1 MQHSTTD
8 LAHSTEQQQRITI
21 AFLALAWFF
30 ILLRIW
36 TRTYVISN
44 FGWDDSI
51 MILAGMTF
59 TIYCGSTL
67 YIESNGGGTHV
78 TSVDQLQALTKWVVA
93 SEASYI
99 ITIMI
104 VKISLAIFFIR
115 IIVKRCHLIL
125 VYVTVGVNII
135 SSASAFFYCFFRC
148 GPSLDKY
155 VMNQL
160 MNKCAP
166 RELDLFM
173 AYQQAAFSTFTD
185 FVFLLLP
192 ISILWYANMDNR
204 SKISVGFVLCLAA
217 LGCICSGI
225 RFRYIEGLIQ
235 TDDFFWNVVNISIWS
250 TIEAGACII
259 AGCLA
264 TLRPLMKCALRQ
276 ARESSAV
283 SSCAH
288 HISRS
293 LRSTH
298 RSNNETSKAQSVSRL
313 SRRDVILS
321 EIDQN
326 YLSGERKAS
335 LPHLITKPSY
345 IESIARLDSAVT
357 PFASEFGIIGRM
369 STDSILNRTE
379 SEATDFTLLEKEK
392 ENKSR
397 QSRNVSWTLHKRHT
411 SEESILGRPKSTPVL
426 PARCKEAGDAV

>member
-1 MQHSTTD
+1 MMHSATD
-8 LAHSTEQQQRITI
+8 LAQSTEQQLRITI

-44 FGWDDSI
+44 FGWDDSV

-59 TIYCGSTL
+59 TVYCGSTL
-67 YIESNGGGTHV
+67 YIACNGGGTHV
-78 TSVDQLQALTKWVVA
+78 TSVDRLQVLTKWVVA
-93 SEASYI
+93 SEACYI

-115 IIVKRCHLIL
+115 IIVKRCHLIF

-148 GPSLDKY
+148 GPSLDQY

-160 MNKCAP
+160 MNNCAS

-192 ISILWYANMDNR
+192 IPILWHANMDKR

-217 LGCICSGI
+217 TGCICSGI
-225 RFRYIEGLIQ
+225 RFRYIEGLVQ
-235 TDDFFWNVVNISIWS
+235 TDDFFWSVVNISIWS

-264 TLRPLMKCALRQ
+264 TLRPLMKGALRQ

-283 SSCAH
+283 SSAAH

-293 LRSTH
+293 LRSAH
-298 RSNNETSKAQSVSRL
+298 RSNNEHSKAHSVSRL
-313 SRRDVILS
+313 SRRDVALS
-321 EIDQN
+321 EIDQSFFSN
-326 YLSGERKAS
+326 ERKAS
-335 LPHLITKPSY
+335 LPHLVTKPSY
-345 IESIARLDSAVT
+345 TESIARPDSAIT
-357 PFASEFGIIGRM
+357 PFASEMGIRGRM
-369 STDSILNRTE
+369 STDPILSRTE
-379 SEATDFTLLEKEK
+379 SDATDMPLWEKEK
-392 ENKSR
+392 EQGLQQPAR
-397 QSRNVSWTLHKRHT
+397 VSLTLHQRDI
-411 SEESILGRPKSTPVL
+411 SEESVPGRPKSTPVL
-426 PARCKEAGDAV
+426 PVRFKEADDVV